1 MPTRA
6 PAHGAQK
13 LQALWDEEVHRSAL
27 RNTHASLLWV
37 LIRAHG
43 REYALGNLFKLP
55 QDVLLF
61 AGPFLLHRI
70 VVFLDPQLTADSQV
84 RISDGLLLACGR
96 PLFGVFLGVEM
107 SVSMCASEWT

>member
-1 MPTRA
+1 MLTCVD
-6 PAHGAQK
+6 GAQK
-13 LQALWDEEVHRSAL
+13 LQGLWDEEVHRSVESK
-27 RNTHASLLWV
+27 THASLLWV

-70 VVFLDPQLTADSQV
+70 VVFLDPQLTDNSQV
-84 RISDGLLLACGR
+84 RVSDGVLLACGR
-96 PLFGVFLGVEM
+96 PLLGVFLEVLE
-107 SVSMCASEWT
+107 